1 MPTPLDPE
9 KARQG
14 RRGLP
19 VLIVLV
25 VALILASAVWIGAEW
40 WGEIT
45 DADVDTGARIEQ
57 TD

>member
-25 VALILASAVWIGAEW
+25 VSLFLASLAGFGAEW
-40 WGEIT
+40 WGEARDT
-45 DADVDTGARIEQ
+45 DADMPIEEAG
-57 TD
+57 